1 MPSGV
6 NQDGN
11 FIFMKIGID
20 IMGGDY
26 APDSTIGGAIEAAE
40 ELKGKCQIAL
50 IGDSE
55 IITKKLSEKGGRE
68 SDFVILHAQDVISMN
83 EHPTRALPQKPNS
96 SISLG
101 FTSLKKG
108 EIDAFC
114 SAGNTG
120 AMLVGSIYF
129 IGNINGII
137 RPCITT
143 VLPKTEGGF
152 NLLLD
157 VGAIAD
163 CKPDVLYQF
172 AVLGSIY
179 ASQVFG
185 VANPKVG
192 LLNIGEEEEK
202 GNLLTQSAYKLMKDS
217 SDFNF
222 IGNVEGRDI
231 FKNQTDVIVCDG
243 FTGNIVLKQA
253 EGFYSLLKERGIN
266 DEYFERFNYEY
277 YGGTPVLG
285 VKGNVIIGHGISNE
299 RAVKN
304 MLIHSYE
311 VAESKLSHKIKEA
324 FL

>member
-1 MPSGV
+1 
-6 NQDGN
+6 
-11 FIFMKIGID
+11 MKIAID

-26 APDSTIGGAIEAAE
+26 APTSTIGGAIQAAE
-40 ELKGKCQIAL
+40 KLKGKCVISL
-50 IGDSE
+50 IGDQE
-55 IITKKLSEKGGRE
+55 VIQEEVKKQGANVD
-68 SDFVILHAQDVISMN
+68 DFEILHAEEVISMN

-96 SISLG
+96 SIALG
-101 FTSLKKG
+101 FSHLKNG
-108 EIDAFC
+108 TIDAFC

-129 IGNINGII
+129 MGNINGII

-143 VLPKTEGGF
+143 VLPKVEGGV

-179 ASQVFG
+179 SNQVFG
-185 VANPKVG
+185 VKNPKVG

-202 GNLLTQSAYKLMKDS
+202 GNLLTQSAFKLMKDTK
-217 SDFNF
+217 DFNF
-222 IGNVEGRDI
+222 VGNIEGRDI
-231 FKNQTDVIVCDG
+231 FKNFSDVIVCDG

-253 EGFYSLLKERGIN
+253 EGFYSLLKERKIK

-285 VKGNVIIGHGISNE
+285 VNGNVIIGHGISNR

-311 VAESKLSHKIKEA
+311 VAESKLSKKIKEA
-324 FL
+324 FV